1 MKAKIMSMVL
11 KLATPLAALAILVAV
26 GNAGN
31 TCLFMAY
38 QPDMPTELSD
48 L

>member
-1 MKAKIMSMVL
+1 MKVKVL
-11 KLATPLAALAILVAV
+11 NLLQKLATPLAALAMMVAI
-26 GNAGN
+26 GNAGS

-38 QPDMPTELSD
+38 QPDMPDELNN

>member
-1 MKAKIMSMVL
+1 MKSKIL
-11 KLATPLAALAILVAV
+11 NLIQKLAAPMAALAMLVAV
-26 GNAGN
+26 SNAGS

-38 QPDMPTELSD
+38 QPDMPDELNI

>member
-1 MKAKIMSMVL
+1 MKVKVL
-11 KLATPLAALAILVAV
+11 HLLRKLAAPLAALAIMAAA
-26 GNAGN
+26 GNAGS

-38 QPDMPTELSD
+38 QPDMPDELNN